1 MGHAPGGQKEKGVEW
16 IFSCFFLSMIPVR
29 VRNLLIA
36 TIKDGCSL
44 NCFVGL
50 TSSFFPFPLH
60 VFFISFH
67 PFYGQN
73 SRLSLYNNRTIIF
86 RLLRL

>member
-16 IFSCFFLSMIPVR
+16 IFSCFFLSTIPVR

-60 VFFISFH
+60 VFFYFVSAL
-67 PFYGQN
+67 
-73 SRLSLYNNRTIIF
+73 LSAKFDTF
-86 RLLRL
+86 AAQ